1 MSYFGLL
8 IIALAIE
15 YSIIIIEKVLYRII
29 VSLAVFVLLVLTAVV
44 ELWHGLNLF
53 TILLAVATIYQ
64 LINLYKFNFSEK
76 PNKYLINTFVRSW
89 YIIAVIEVFAFGAA
103 TLISLSGYISFVT
116 LIVVQSTVLLVLYFS
131 LIRNFLKL
139 NPKIKNKI
147 HLSDLELPTVTV
159 AIPARNEDE
168 QLIICLDS
176 LISSDYPK
184 LEILVLD
191 DCSQSKRTSQIIRSY
206 AQSGVT
212 FIQGEAPKSN
222 YLAKN
227 FAYQELLEVANGQ
240 FILYAGVDVRFR
252 SDSIRKIVEFILI
265 NKKNMISILPNTIL
279 PSRARLRVVLIQS
292 LRYLWELGLPRRQ
305 FNKPPVL
312 STCWMINRQLLIH
325 QGGFKGLRREI
336 IPERTLASRISRI
349 KDGYVF
355 MKSGQYFGIN
365 SYKDFLAQ
373 YQTAIRVK
381 YPSLKQRLE
390 LVMLV
395 SIIEIVLFGGIIFDL
410 LAAIFVPSWILL
422 VWSIVIFGLI
432 NIVYFSL
439 LKFLF
444 NKYYYSALIYGSI
457 LLLVDV
463 VLWNISMIK
472 YEFSEVIWK
481 NRNVCIPTM
490 RLD

>member
-1 MSYFGLL
+1 
-8 IIALAIE
+8 
-15 YSIIIIEKVLYRII
+15 
-29 VSLAVFVLLVLTAVV
+29 
-44 ELWHGLNLF
+44 
-53 TILLAVATIYQ
+53 
-64 LINLYKFNFSEK
+64 
-76 PNKYLINTFVRSW
+76 
-89 YIIAVIEVFAFGAA
+89 
-103 TLISLSGYISFVT
+103 
-116 LIVVQSTVLLVLYFS
+116 
-131 LIRNFLKL
+131 
-139 NPKIKNKI
+139 
-147 HLSDLELPTVTV
+147 VTV